1 MVLVLGSKGMLGSE
15 LVRQLKAKNIEV
27 AGFDSDLDVTNKEAL
42 SAKILELKPEVIYNC
57 VAYNAVDLAEQEKE
71 KAKAL
76 NSQAVLNIVESAEKV
91 GATLVHFSTGF
102 VFDGESIKS
111 YKETDQPNPQSVYA
125 MTKYQGEQNANKC
138 SKHYIVRL
146 NLLFGKSAESQN
158 AKKSFPELVLE
169 LAKTQKEFAF
179 VTDEISTPT
188 YAVDLTKAVLE
199 LVDKKYPYGIY
210 HLPNEGQASW
220 LDFAEEVFRIQ
231 GMEVKLNPVLADKFV
246 RAAKR
251 PKNSVIANTKFPKLR
266 PWQEALKEFLNSI
279 KEKQ

>member
-27 AGFDSDLDVTNKEAL
+27 AGFDSDLDVTNKQGL
-42 SAKILELKPEVIYNC
+42 NAKILELKPDVIYNC
-57 VAYNAVDLAEQEKE
+57 VAYNAVDQAEQEKE
-71 KAKAL
+71 KAEAL
-76 NSQAVLNIVESAEKV
+76 NSQAVLNIAESAEQV

-102 VFDGESIKS
+102 VFDGESTKS

-125 MTKYQGEQNANKC
+125 TTKYQGEQNASKC
-138 SKHYIVRL
+138 TKHYIVRL

-169 LAKTQKEFAF
+169 LSKTQKEFAF

-188 YAVDLTKAVLE
+188 YAVDLAKALLE
-199 LVDKKYPYGIY
+199 LVDRKYPYGIY

-220 LDFAEEVFRIQ
+220 LDFAEEVFRIK
-231 GMEVKLNPVLADKFV
+231 GVEVKLNPVLSDKFV

-266 PWQEALKEFLNSI
+266 PWQEALKEFLTSN
-279 KEKQ
+279 